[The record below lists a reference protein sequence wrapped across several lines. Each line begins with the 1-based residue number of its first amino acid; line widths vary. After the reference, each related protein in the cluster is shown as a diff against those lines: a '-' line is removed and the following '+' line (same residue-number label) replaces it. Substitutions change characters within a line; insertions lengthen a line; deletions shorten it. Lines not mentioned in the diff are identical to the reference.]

1 MSQEIAVNTSTLAS
15 DTQDLQ
21 TQLDA
26 VKRSMNQMYDAMQ
39 TLDAMW
45 DGPANDA
52 FRAQF
57 SKDQSDMGDL
67 CETIQ
72 KIINCMTYAKDE
84 YNTCERDVN
93 GIISS
98 IRV

>member
-1 MSQEIAVNTSTLAS
+1 MSQEIAIDTSALAT
-15 DTQDLQ
+15 DIQDLQ
-21 TQLDA
+21 SQLDII
-26 VKRSMNQMYDAMQ
+26 KKDMDKMFDAMN
-39 TLDAMW
+39 TLDIMW

-57 SKDQSDMGDL
+57 SQDHTDMGEL

-84 YNTCERDVN
+84 YNACERDVN
-93 GIISS
+93 GIVAS
-98 IRV
+98 IKV